1 MAYFNNAFKK
11 AFLLKD
17 LKVAANAATWT
28 GAGAAGF
35 TTDAFV
41 GFDANAVNPGNAG
54 FYFAQASFYANDKLG
69 DGTNPHGGY
78 KETTKSKMMK
88 LKHINN
94 MWITTAID
102 EQVYKYTVEIKP
114 TAASMSCFPC
124 GEDPILRIDVKG
136 AAALR
141 LLNHNAYASLSGTLP
156 ALQDGQIHADGSGTV
171 THPTNG
177 IDMCCVTQD
186 PTTNIGIAPSIVAA
200 NWRDQFNND
209 PILSKLG
216 TCKLEVNIAA
226 AGWTTPTD
234 AQENMIYQGGAK
246 GVQPAFIGAST
257 TGNWAIN
264 DTYRLTFEMKSSC
277 ELQTVFGCSFDTRD
291 YYLMGDLKVEAQLQ
305 DEAGSNCVACQ
316 NYVIG
321 AVAQD
326 FRQRRNSAET
336 VIRDVLMTE
345 NYRQSP
351 FQQGA
356 RDSFRKREIEGS
368 DAIITAIGR
377 DDVGATCEGEYIG
390 YHILHSVPRFNNPS
404 GMFDNDQYLY
414 TIWVHHDFGALAAWE
429 TDFST
434 LAFNSGIFKGAN
446 AAAVLTELKT
456 IGGTYS

>member
-17 LKVAANAATWT
+17 LKVAANCSTWT
-28 GAGAAGF
+28 GAGSAGF

-41 GFDANAVNPGNAG
+41 GFDAGTTDPGNAG

-102 EQVYKYTVEIKP
+102 EQVYKYTVQINP
-114 TAASMSCFPC
+114 TAAGMSCFPC
-124 GEDPILRIDVKG
+124 GTDPILRIDIKG

-156 ALQDGQIHADGSGTV
+156 MLQDGQVHADGSGTV

-177 IDMCCVTQD
+177 VDMCCVTQD
-186 PTTNIGIAPSIVAA
+186 PTTNIGIAPSIVAL

-216 TCKLEVNIAA
+216 TCKIEVKDGAA
-226 AGWTTPTD
+226 AWATPTD
-234 AQENMIYQGGAK
+234 AQENAMYAGGAK
-246 GVQPAFIGAST
+246 GVTAGMAAVTP
-257 TGNWAIN
+257 TGDWAA
-264 DTYRLTFEMKSSC
+264 DDLYRLIFELKTSC

-291 YYLMGDLKVEAQLQ
+291 NYLMGDLKIEAQLQ

-316 NYVIG
+316 NYVTG
-321 AVAQD
+321 TVTQD

-368 DAIITAIGR
+368 DAILTAIGR
-377 DDVGATCEGEYIG
+377 DDVGSPCEGEYLG
-390 YHILHSVPRFNNPS
+390 YHILHSVPRFNNPT
-404 GMFDNDQYLY
+404 GVFDNDQYLY
-414 TIWVHHDFGALAAWE
+414 TIWVHHDFAALAAWE
-429 TDFST
+429 EDFST
-434 LAFNSGIFKGAN
+434 LAYNTGNFKGAN
-446 AAAVLTELKT
+446 AAAVLAEMKV